1 MIGAFEFATAGRV
14 LFGSGRLRELG
25 GLARGLGARALL
37 VRGAS
42 ARAASRG
49 ETLQRLLD
57 EGGIAWVTCT
67 VSGEPAVEDARRAAS
82 RARAERCD
90 LVVACGGGAVLDL
103 GKATA
108 ALLAN
113 PGDPLD
119 YLEVIGAGRPL
130 ERPSAP
136 VLAIPTTAGTG
147 SEVTRNAVLGS
158 PDQRVK
164 ASMRS
169 PWMLPRVALVDPE
182 LTLDLPPAWTA
193 STGMDALTQVL
204 EPFLSRRAQ
213 PLTDALCRD
222 GLARASRSLRRAFSH
237 GRDLEA
243 REDMALVSVFGGM
256 ALANAGLGVVHG
268 FAAPLGGALGAPHG
282 TLCAAL
288 LPHAAAVNLRAL
300 RSREPENPALPRF
313 EEAARILTGS
323 PTASADDGVRWLGEL
338 VRDLEI
344 PGLGALGLAPED
356 FAEVARRAREAS
368 SFKANPVALDDDDLL
383 EILQRAL

>member
-25 GLARGLGARALL
+25 GLARQLGRRALL
-37 VRGAS
+37 VRGSS
-42 ARAASRG
+42 ARAAALG
-49 ETLQRLLD
+49 ETLQGLLD
-57 EGGIAWVTCT
+57 RAGVSWVTCT
-67 VSGEPAVEDARRAAS
+67 LSAEPEVEDARRAAS

-103 GKATA
+103 GKAAA

-136 VLAIPTTAGTG
+136 LIALPTTAGTG

-158 PDQRVK
+158 PEKRVK

-193 STGMDALTQVL
+193 STGMDALTQLL
-204 EPFLSRRAQ
+204 EPFLCRRAQ

-222 GLARASRSLRRAFSH
+222 GLARAARSLHRAFCH
-237 GRDLEA
+237 GGDLEA
-243 REDMALVSVFGGM
+243 REDMALASVFGGM

-268 FAAPLGGALGAPHG
+268 FAAPLGGTLGAPHG

-288 LPHAAAVNLRAL
+288 LPHAAAVNLRVL
-300 RSREPENPALPRF
+300 RSRDSENPALPRF

-323 PTASADDGVRWLGEL
+323 PTASAEDGVRWLADL
-338 VRDLEI
+338 VEALEI
-344 PGLGALGLAPED
+344 PGLGALGLAPEA
-356 FAEVARRAREAS
+356 FADVARRAREAS
-368 SFKANPVALDDDDLL
+368 SFKANPVGLEDGELL